1 MEIQREKSH
10 SSLYQ
15 ETNKMRDSNGRS
27 SPACLPRIGIRA
39 IFTMLVM
46 LVAIPAALHAQAY
59 YGSIVGN
66 VTDATG
72 AAVVGAKVV
81 AVGTATDV
89 KFTTT
94 TSGTGTYSLPQLAVG
109 TYSITITGASFKE
122 FVESGVEVHV
132 STNTSVNA
140 VLQLGAVSEKV
151 TVQADAVQVATTS
164 AEVGE
169 VVVGTQVRELPL
181 SGENFVGL
189 TQLSPGVNAAQG
201 ANFVGKGLDGGVNF
215 SVNGNPYTNNL
226 FLVDGVN
233 NNDVGSNRTI
243 LVYPSVDTIAE
254 FKMIRNSYGPEY
266 GQASG
271 AIISITTKSGEN
283 RWHGGMFYSGRNDA
297 LDANNWFANHNQSG
311 KAKERRSDYGY
322 NISGA
327 AIKDKGFFWWNQ
339 EWNKEIQGIPLA
351 ACVPTAAEES
361 GDFSGYGGASTDQCG
376 ATLPTIPSYAAAAGN
391 PNKIAAPDAAGL
403 LIASFYP
410 TGGTTGLINGNNYS
424 QLVNNHLNWS
434 EWNVRGDYDI
444 THANRATFRWT
455 NDSWT
460 NPAQNDGSPFWG
472 ESDFPTID
480 SSWSQPSRSIVAKLS
495 STISNSMVNDVEFGF
510 GQNRIITTLAGTEA
524 GNVPL
529 LQAAYP
535 STFPSSIKQKGEF
548 FGGWGG
554 LNPYGYVGGN
564 GGGGEGQTSM
574 WNIAPYGNHEDL
586 YSVQDNISKVHG
598 NHLLK
603 AGIFL
608 SSNEKVES
616 NGNGADRPGLPGT
629 CNAPLCDQT
638 NNGLANILLPGIA
651 SAGVPAQV
659 FSGVGENSIDGIA
672 DVHWHDIEP
681 YFGDSWKIKRNLT
694 LDFGFRWSILRE
706 PFGGTNGGNTSPAY
720 DQGGNY
726 PNQWANWS
734 PAAWSASD
742 AAANPGDACNGILT
756 VPGTTPCANQ
766 VKFLA
771 GLGVAANLTSG
782 TPGPNASLVKE
793 NNHSIA
799 PRVGVSWDF
808 FGNGKTAIRLGGGQF
823 YERELVG
830 IAENMAR
837 NAPFVLGIST
847 NRSLDT
853 VTPLTSASVSP
864 SANKDTGG
872 FIPNAWQWNVSVE
885 QEVARNTTLQVG
897 YVGNTG
903 VHLTSMRD
911 ANAVTDNNWL
921 AGAFSTGG
929 TLNALRPANNF
940 GMIGGFARGGHA
952 NYNSLQALFR
962 AQTGASST
970 FQAAYTWSH
979 SIGNVEEDNSSG
991 GVNQEAITNQYN
1003 PGLDKGNTNINRPNI
1018 FVANEVLFL
1027 PKLAKYN
1034 QILQQTAGGWE
1045 VNSIFTMAEGS
1056 SFTSFSS
1063 GASGACT
1070 HIYNNAAN
1078 SSDPLNGTC
1087 LADGTSTLNS
1097 LAGTGYNSNQRALAT
1112 STSCTSGHGGN
1123 NLLNWSHFTLNNYAL
1138 GTFPSN
1144 LAGRGTCLGAP
1155 NTNVDGQLAK
1165 NWMIKEKLRV
1175 KFAVDFFDLFN
1186 HPNFNSSNLESV
1198 GFTNSTG
1205 LLCGGATSAIPGG
1218 PSTGAPCSP
1227 TNNIVSG
1234 GYNGPVKD
1242 ASGNITGPGST
1253 AFTVPKGFAGGGT
1266 ENLNEG
1272 RTLQYSLKLTF

>member
-1 MEIQREKSH
+1 MSQ
-10 SSLYQ
+10 
-15 ETNKMRDSNGRS
+15 NGVERS
-27 SPACLPRIGIRA
+27 G
-39 IFTMLVM
+39 
-46 LVAIPAALHAQAY
+46 PAARLWIRTRVLFTILIMLGAVPAAMHAQAY

-66 VTDATG
+66 VTDSSG
-72 AAVVGAKVV
+72 AAIVGATVTV
-81 AVGTATDV
+81 TASATDATS
-89 KFTTT
+89 TTT
-94 TSGTGTYSLPQLAVG
+94 TSATGTYSLAQLAVG
-109 TYSITITGASFKE
+109 NYVVKISAPKFKE
-122 FVESGVEVHV
+122 FVSDGVEVHV

-140 VLQLGAVSEKV
+140 ILQPGSVTESV
-151 TVQADAVQVATTS
+151 TVQANTVQVETTS

-169 VVVGTQVRELPL
+169 VVDGTQVRELPL

-283 RWHGGMFYSGRNDA
+283 KWHGGAFYSGRNDA
-297 LDANNWFANHNQSG
+297 LDANNWFADHDNLG
-311 KAKERRSDYGY
+311 KAKERRDDYGY

-327 AIKDKGFFWWNQ
+327 AIKDKAFFWWNQ
-339 EWNKEIQGIPLA
+339 EWNKEIQGVPLA

-361 GDFSGYGGASTDQCG
+361 GDFSGYGTATTDQCG
-376 ATLPTIPSYAAAAGN
+376 ATIPTIPGYAQAAGN
-391 PNKIAAPDAAGL
+391 PKKIAAPDAAGL

-410 TGGTTGLINGNNYS
+410 TGPVATTNGNNYS

-444 THANRATFRWT
+444 THANRATLRWT

-480 SSWSQPSRSIVAKLS
+480 SSWSQPSRSIMAKLS

-524 GNVPL
+524 GNVPS

-535 STFPSSIKQKGEF
+535 ATFPSSIKQKGEF

-554 LNPYGYVGGN
+554 LNPYGYIGGN
-564 GGGGEGQTSM
+564 SGGGSGTTSM

-608 SSNEKVES
+608 SSDEKVES
-616 NGNGADRPGLPGT
+616 SGAGADRPVLPGD
-629 CNAPLCDQT
+629 CAAPLCYNT
-638 NNGLANILLPGIA
+638 NNSLATILLPGT
-651 SAGVPAQV
+651 GPNAQV
-659 FSGVGENSIDGIA
+659 FTGVTENSIDGIA

-681 YFGDSWKIKRNLT
+681 YFGDSWKIKRNVT
-694 LDFGFRWSILRE
+694 LDFGFRWSFLRE
-706 PFGGTNGGNTSPAY
+706 PYGGSSGGNTSPAY
-720 DQGGNY
+720 NGGGNY
-726 PNQWANWS
+726 PSQWANWS
-734 PAAWSASD
+734 PKAWSASE

-766 VKFLA
+766 VKFLN
-771 GLGVAANLTSG
+771 GLGVTANLSSG
-782 TPGPNASLVKE
+782 TPGPNAALVQE

-799 PRVGVSWDF
+799 PRVGVSWDI
-808 FGNGKTAIRLGGGQF
+808 FGNGRTALRAGGGQF

-830 IAENMAR
+830 IAENLAR

-872 FIPNAWQWNVSVE
+872 HIPNAWQWNLSIE
-885 QEVARNTTLQVG
+885 QEVARNTTLQIG

-911 ANAVTDNNWL
+911 ANAVPDNNWL
-921 AGAFSTGG
+921 AAAFTGG
-929 TLNALRPANNF
+929 AAQNALRPANNF

-952 NYNSLQALFR
+952 SYHSLQALFR
-962 AQTGASST
+962 AQTGAYST

-979 SIGNVEEDNSSG
+979 SIGDVELDNSSG
-991 GVNQEAITNQYN
+991 SVNQEAITNQYN

-1018 FVANEVLFL
+1018 FVANEVFFL

-1034 QILQQTAGGWE
+1034 QLVQQTAGGWE
-1045 VNSIFTMAEGS
+1045 LNSIFIMAEGS
-1056 SFTSFSS
+1056 SFSVFSS
-1063 GASGACT
+1063 GAS
-1070 HIYNNAAN
+1070 AATV
-1078 SSDPLNGTC
+1078 NGVT
-1087 LADGTSTLNS
+1087 GTLNS
-1097 LAGTGYNSNQRALAT
+1097 LVGTGYTSNQRPLVTNIGCSA
-1112 STSCTSGHGGN
+1112 GKNGP
-1123 NLLNWSHFTLNNYAL
+1123 NLLNWSHFTLVGYQI

-1144 LAGRGTCLGAP
+1144 LASRGTCTGAP

-1175 KFAVDFFDLFN
+1175 KFAMDFFDLFN
-1186 HPNFNSSNLESV
+1186 HPNFNSGNLEAIGYTASSGV
-1198 GFTNSTG
+1198 Y
-1205 LLCGGATSAIPGG
+1205 CGGATASSG
-1218 PSTGAPCSP
+1218 SVCSP
-1227 TNNIVSG
+1227 TNNI
-1234 GYNGPVKD
+1234 
-1242 ASGNITGPGST
+1242 ITGGNTPT
-1253 AFTVPKGFAGGGT
+1253 GFAQAGA